1 MGGVLRDALGVA
13 RCTAMAAGIPAVF
26 RYVCRDANEVTRSF
40 DAVVAPLIEQAI
52 GDDSRLAEDAYNAL
66 LATSVK
72 VGLAMWGY
80 AAMAGVPFDAALA
93 ALGSSFTRIYDDLVD
108 NFAGHRL
115 DDRLAGLFR
124 GEVFVPLSG
133 PETLL
138 LLIYRAIETAVA
150 RPADDPLFPIMRELH
165 EYEWASRAQRDPRIS
180 ALEVQRI
187 TRGKGGLGLT
197 ALFALLRPGMSAE
210 ERVVLL
216 ELGDVLQLLDDFHDV
231 AIDHRDGVVTAA
243 THGGTDVAGLAAKI
257 RRLRTGFR
265 RYYGPGRD
273 RRLAAMLFV
282 MLAGAL
288 VASRRRV
295 DRPRA
300 VAAPR
305 RRRTVFMRLF
315 AQAGNLTPG
324 PRA

>member
-13 RCTAMAAGIPAVF
+13 RCTAMAAGIPTVF
-26 RYVCRDANEVTRSF
+26 RYVCRAAKEVTRSF
-40 DAVVAPLIEQAI
+40 DETVAPLIRQAI
-52 GDDSRLAEDAYNAL
+52 GDDPRLAADAYHAL
-66 LATSVK
+66 LATSTK

-80 AAMAGVPFDAALA
+80 ADLAGVPFDPRLA
-93 ALGSSFTRIYDDLVD
+93 VLGSSFTRVYDDLVD

-115 DDRLAGLFR
+115 DERLAGLFR
-124 GEVFVPLSG
+124 GEAFVPLPG

-138 LLIYRAIETAVA
+138 VLLYRAIETAIA

-165 EYEWASRAQRDPRIS
+165 EYECASRAQRDPRIS
-180 ALEVQRI
+180 APEVRRI

-197 ALFALLRPGMSAE
+197 ALFALLRPGMSRG

-231 AIDHRDGVVTAA
+231 AIDRRDGVVTAA
-243 THGGTDVAGLAAKI
+243 THGDADLADLAAKI

-265 RYYGPGRD
+265 RHYGPGRD

-288 VASRRRV
+288 VASHRRT

-300 VAAPR
+300 VASPR
-305 RRRTVFMRLF
+305 RRRTAFMRLF
-315 AQAGNLTPG
+315 AQAGNLTPE